1 MNKTTRSALCIAHC
15 ALCIIFASVPTM
27 AQDYIDVARGSFI
40 DTGFKP
46 DSNTRVV
53 MEVTV
58 QNQFEYWFG
67 AWDVSWNNG
76 AFAVGNDSANVYTG
90 YGSQGGGSGARVANG
105 RHTLDYSNGVFRVD
119 GSVHTTRTGSFGA
132 LNHNLYLFAQ
142 NRRGSAFTC
151 PAQGTIRC
159 HSCRIYDNGKLVRE
173 YVPTNA
179 PSSGLFDK
187 VGGTFAGIKA
197 APAPAVAPQAAVTK
211 AAPEPEPPPAL
222 PYTDVP
228 KGAFID
234 TEFKPDSNTRVVMD
248 VTVQS
253 DCEYWFGVWS
263 VDWDMFSFAACNDGG
278 GVFTSFGSS
287 TYGNTPCGTEGSIVS
302 NGQHVIDFDKGVFK
316 VDGAVHTTRTGS
328 FDRLGHNLYL
338 FAQNRAGNAT
348 PHGKQGAI
356 RCHSCQVYDNGT
368 LVRDYVHTN
377 LPSAGFFEKLGGKFH
392 AAVVPPPPAPPP
404 APPAEPKGIVE
415 GEDLPMD
422 NVRADLGGKTVHV
435 RGWNWPGWNGYYMSI
450 TNGTLSVSG
459 GMNPKHGGTD
469 IFAGGTLRFEKGA
482 TYLPGAGDAQSRMT
496 HVWNGGTL
504 DLSHGGLKPFSTAFQ
519 MDPGSTVMLGCD
531 LLPMRKCHNW
541 RITGGRLVVT
551 KSIDIKPDHFIVV
564 SNAVLEVDVA
574 KGAVADMSE
583 ITLEGGAQLKE
594 VGKGILIRS
603 HDDPRWAQ
611 NYTRRTIDRM
621 NLHAYGDAANRGY
634 CIYFAIEATS
644 VVKRVTYDCPEFGK
658 ISTDLPNYQ
667 IRYPEGCKG
676 PFKVKATIEAKD
688 GTVVSQTIDV
698 PFNDSPIGKP
708 FPNDD
713 IALGMVCYGSGRE
726 RYEMVTN
733 DLANLY
739 VRWGAWQ
746 QFLPENANTFI
757 MPNWIEE
764 AKKKG
769 IRSMVIYGGVPGG
782 MQQAVRSA
790 WGDRYLGHNI
800 GEKTGFFYGAPNHMP
815 GPKNLT
821 LTGGRQ
827 WFLTSFFR
835 RGDVP
840 AGKRGPNDEPFRFA
854 TSGAAFANYELPAGI
869 DYVCNELYACG
880 CQSLTYATAENRGA
894 ARKWGPEWWSGW
906 LAHEWQT
913 QAIPYANDIK
923 YLSLE
928 AGIKSLYVMGTSLMA
943 LESGSSGA
951 QAIAYTWGTPE
962 EDRKKGYGYFSD
974 PARRYR
980 ETIRKCYK
988 FIKENPRAKGTPE
1001 TKIALGLGCNDG
1013 YIGMHTV
1020 PWAQHDNNRTYTN
1033 SPVRVWGPSHPEQTW
1048 DRARWVFFPGSGTF
1062 GADGMPYG
1070 QVDVIGIDDQTRLSD
1085 ISRYSLIAFGGW
1097 NTMTPRAKTLLEKWM
1112 ANGGTFVLSIPQC
1125 LTRDDREFM
1134 NYGVEDLLIPFGVK
1148 VTGFETVDG
1157 VEVARIAP
1165 NAKIETVETVGN
1177 TDVPLVVS
1185 AQVGKGRFY
1194 LMLSKR
1200 FPGSDNRLGGIW
1212 QKLLADRAS
1221 EVEQSLKLEQANPD
1235 DQLRF
1240 FNSAA
1245 YDDCAYVLNL
1255 DMGKER
1261 KVIVHLDG
1269 KTQELTLAPLE
1280 LRPLPRGK

>member
-1 MNKTTRSALCIAHC
+1 MKKTSLSAALTATIALVAVPAM
-15 ALCIIFASVPTM
+15 AL
-27 AQDYIDVARGSFI
+27 DYIDVPRGTFI

-53 MEVTV
+53 MDVTV
-58 QNQFEYWFG
+58 QNTFEYWFG
-67 AWDVSWNNG
+67 AWNVAWDNG
-76 AFAVGNDSANVYTG
+76 AFAVCNDGGNVYVA
-90 YGSQGGGSGARVANG
+90 YGSGNQCGGSGRLVPGG
-105 RHTLDYSNGVFRVD
+105 RHVLDYSNGVFRID
-119 GSVHTTRTGSFGA
+119 GNVHTTRTGTFGA

-142 NRRGSAFTC
+142 NRGGAASPHAS
-151 PAQGTIRC
+151 QGAIRC
-159 HSCRIYDNGKLVRE
+159 HSCKIFDNGTLIRD
-173 YVPTNA
+173 YVPTNV
-179 PSSGLFDK
+179 PSSGFFDK
-187 VGGTFAGIKA
+187 VAGTFFEVKPAAAPPPAAAK
-197 APAPAVAPQAAVTK
+197 APAPKPD
-211 AAPEPEPPPAL
+211 PGPPPAL

-253 DCEYWFGVWS
+253 EFEYWFGAWS
-263 VDWDMFSFAACNDGG
+263 IDWDFFSFAVCNDGN
-278 GVFTSFGSS
+278 GVFSAYGSNS
-287 TYGNTPCGTEGSIVS
+287 YDATPCGTTEPVVPEGR
-302 NGQHVIDFDKGVFK
+302 HVLDYDKGVFK

-328 FDRLGHNLYL
+328 FGRLGHNLYL
-338 FAQNRAGNAT
+338 FAQNRVGNAT

-356 RCHSCQVYDNGT
+356 RCHSCQIYDNGT

-377 LPSAGFFEKLGGKFH
+377 LPSAGFFEKIGGKFH
-392 AAVVPPPPAPPP
+392 AAVVPKPPAPPP

-415 GEDLPMD
+415 GEDLPAD

-435 RGWNWPGWNGYYMSI
+435 RNWNWPGWNGYYMSI

-469 IFAGGTLRFEKGA
+469 IWAGGTLRFEEGA
-482 TYLPGAGDAQSRMT
+482 TYMPGAGDAQSRTT
-496 HVWNGGTL
+496 HIWNGGTL
-504 DLSHGGLKPFSTAFQ
+504 DLSHGGLKPFSTAFV
-519 MDPGSTVMLGCD
+519 MEPGSTVMLGCD

-551 KSIDIKPDHFIVV
+551 KSIDIKPDHFVVV

-574 KGAVADMSE
+574 KDAVADMSE
-583 ITLEGGAQLKE
+583 ITLEGGAQLKAT
-594 VGKGILIRS
+594 GKGILIRS

-621 NLHAYGDAANRGY
+621 NLHAYGDGANRCY
-634 CIYFAIEATS
+634 CVYFAIEATS

-658 ISTDLPNYQ
+658 ISTDLPYYQ
-667 IRYPEGCKG
+667 IRYPEGCRG

-688 GTVVSQTIDV
+688 GTVVSQTIEV
-698 PFNDSPIGKP
+698 PFNDNPLRKP

-713 IALGMVCYGSGRE
+713 IALGMVCYGTGRE
-726 RYEMVTN
+726 RYEMITN

-739 VRWGAWQ
+739 VRWGAWP
-746 QFLPENANTFI
+746 QFLPENANTI
-757 MPNWIEE
+757 VMPNWIDE
-764 AKKKG
+764 AARKG
-769 IRSMVIYGGVPGG
+769 IRSMVIYGRVP
-782 MQQAVRSA
+782 QDKLEEVRAA
-790 WGDRYLGHNI
+790 WGDRYIGHNI

-835 RGDVP
+835 HGDVP
-840 AGKRGPNDEPFRFA
+840 GLKSRPKDDPFGFA

-880 CQSLTYATAENRGA
+880 CASLTYATAENRGA
-894 ARKWGPEWWSGW
+894 SRKWGPEWWSGW

-913 QAIPYANDIK
+913 QSTPYSHENK

-974 PARRYR
+974 AARRYR

-1013 YIGMHTV
+1013 YIGMATV

-1033 SPVRVWGPSHPEQTW
+1033 GPVRVWGPSHPEQTW
-1048 DRARWVFFPGSGTF
+1048 DRARWTFFPGSGTV

-1112 ANGGTFVLSIPQC
+1112 ANGGTFVLALPQC

-1194 LMLSKR
+1194 LMLAKR
-1200 FPGSDNRLGGIW
+1200 FPGADNRLGGIW

-1245 YDDCAYVLNL
+1245 YDGCAYVLNL
-1255 DMGKER
+1255 DMHKER

-1280 LRPLPRGK
+1280 LRPLPRK